1 MFLAGLLLPI
11 DDQEQEKWLEDLTS
25 HIQNQGLTIPNI
37 EKSNIELAIKEC
49 GQSGSDGSETVFNV
63 INAFDVPQYKY
74 HQDRKKFLLNNTPK
88 SILPEANCKVDYLRD
103 RYTMLWQRTSRHDLF
118 SPAVLGTSNSSV
130 KKFQLKKI
138 EALLATSKIDE
149 VVVLG
154 LLTQLEEGKFYL
166 EDPSGVVK
174 LDLKNVQF
182 HSGLFCE
189 GCYVLADGKYKDG
202 ILRVSGLGFPPPELA
217 NSSRAYFGTQNTWG
231 GPSKTLLKYSQPLA
245 IHERDNR
252 DALMVFLSDCWLDH
266 PLVLDKLNQLFIGY
280 DDCPPVA
287 IILMGPFAKNSDSPY
302 FLKKKFQLIGETLGT
317 CENLKRNTDIILV
330 PSIEDPAAPNIL
342 PRPPL
347 PEFLVSDLK
356 KKYPRIIL
364 ATNPVRLQYCTQQIV
379 VCRADLVTKLCRN
392 ALQFP
397 SNGPLADHVSHF
409 FLFCFYWVLI
419 YISFFFSLLG
429 R

>member
-1 MFLAGLLLPI
+1 MYLAEQLLPL
-11 DDQEQEKWLEDLTS
+11 DDPGEQEKWLENLTS
-25 HIQNQGLTIPNI
+25 HIQNQGLSIPNI
-37 EKSNIELAIKEC
+37 EKHHIELAIKEC
-49 GQSGSDGSETVFNV
+49 KHTGSDDSETVFNV
-63 INAFDVPQYKY
+63 INAFDVPSIKY
-74 HQDRKKFLLNNTPK
+74 HHDRKKFLLNNAPK
-88 SILPEANCKVDYLRD
+88 SILAPANVKVDYLRD

-118 SPAVLGTSNSSV
+118 SPSVLGTTNNAV
-130 KKFQLKKI
+130 NKYQLKKI
-138 EALLATSKIDE
+138 ETLLATSQINE

-174 LDLKNVQF
+174 IDLKNVRF

-189 GCYVLADGKYKDG
+189 GCYVLAEGKYKDG
-202 ILRVSGLGFPPPELA
+202 TLRVVGLGFPPPELA

-245 IHERDNR
+245 SYERDNH
-252 DALMVFLSDCWLDH
+252 DSIIVFLSDCWLDN

-287 IILMGPFAKNSDSPY
+287 IVLMGPFAKTSDSPY
-302 FLKKKFQLIGETLGT
+302 FLKRKFQQMGETLGT
-317 CENLKRNTDIILV
+317 CENLKKNTDIILV
-330 PSIEDPAAPNIL
+330 PSTDDPAAPNIL

-392 ALQFP
+392 ALQYP
-397 SNGPLADHVSHF
+397 ATGDLKEHVSHF
-409 FLFCFYWVLI
+409 L
-419 YISFFFSLLG
+419 
-429 R
+429 